1 MTSQNGD
8 PSKRIAKRA
17 VLVAVLV
24 ASGSTAGG
32 QQPQGG
38 MIQSRF
44 FNQNNTTPGIVHG
57 GAHTASPMP
66 VGAVQSNP
74 FVTPEQAPATPAHG
88 AVRSA
93 STAGVHPSMAASP
106 VGRVRQNPRFHA
118 SSATGVSDRP
128 LIALGSSEHVPATQV
143 EAFDRFGPVPAETFA
158 QPNSPDRA
166 QLSWAA
172 KTAAINSPAPLA
184 IPTGAATPI
193 RPASSS
199 NAASRLTAGHTAPI
213 GIAAEQDSRVI
224 PVADARDEQ
233 TPIQETQPIFFT
245 LSDDTA
251 EAGDA
256 FTSEY
261 EVESDTEIPATETP
275 ATNASVAAVP
285 PTDNAVELEGESTS
299 SVQAPAEQV
308 AEQVAERPMQTDPNA
323 EPAVTEPE
331 TSEPEA
337 SQPEASQPEA
347 SQPEASQPATPP
359 VAAETPVKLAPA
371 VNFAAEA
378 LAPLGD
384 HAVAAAETM
393 APSDVDADQADD
405 TGVDELVVSNRAR
418 VPLTAKSRV
427 INAEQH
433 VTPQADSQVP
443 VLLQRK
449 TVAIAT
455 PPIELQFGDSDN
467 AVVQSTIDP
476 IRFEPAPAAR
486 QDESVTD
493 RPTSAAI
500 SESLGSAE
508 EAEMPLVPKAAVAQT
523 LEDRSNDVQ
532 DAAPVGSIVQPKRDA
547 NQTISRRDPVASRTP
562 LSQPVASQPVA
573 SQPVASQPVAS
584 QPVASQPVASQ
595 PERRALPAQA
605 PGHAI
610 VTSVAPGIEQIGTDE
625 TPLIAAP
632 VAVNPSH
639 VGASRTAAVQPPNRT
654 TPSSTRARL
663 ASSRHSIMR
672 RSIEPEQKR
681 IDVTVPDPNLSS
693 SQGAHT
699 QDSGGQ
705 RAAVVLQLKRAQV
718 RSMTIGGRVRRF
730 TIENKDVCQAFASS
744 ANQIKLIGTGTGQT
758 ELTIW
763 ADVTDGEPTRKQTFQ
778 IQVSEGVDAI
788 GDKVAAH
795 TELLNDSIDQAFP
808 TASVVVSLRGGE
820 LVVTGHCDDEDT
832 AKQIVRMV
840 RKSCLVPVQDNLKV
854 R

>member
-1 MTSQNGD
+1 MRVNNAKLTSQNGD

-44 FNQNNTTPGIVHG
+44 FNQNNATPGIVHG
-57 GAHTASPMP
+57 GARTAAPMP

-74 FVTPEQAPATPAHG
+74 FVAPGQAPTTPANG
-88 AVRSA
+88 AVQSA
-93 STAGVHPSMAASP
+93 TMAGGHPSMAASP

-118 SSATGVSDRP
+118 ASATGVSDRP
-128 LIALGSSEHVPATQV
+128 LIALRSSEHVPATQV
-143 EAFDRFGPVPAETFA
+143 EAFDRFGPVPADAFV
-158 QPNSPDRA
+158 QPNQPDQA

-172 KTAAINSPAPLA
+172 KTAAMNSPAPLA

-193 RPASSS
+193 RSASASD
-199 NAASRLTAGHTAPI
+199 ATSRLNEGHNAPI
-213 GIAAEQDSRVI
+213 GIVAEQDSRVI

-233 TPIQETQPIFFT
+233 TPVQETQPIFFT

-256 FTSEY
+256 FTSEF
-261 EVESDTEIPATETP
+261 
-275 ATNASVAAVP
+275 
-285 PTDNAVELEGESTS
+285 ELDGESTP
-299 SVQAPAEQV
+299 SVQEPAEQ
-308 AEQVAERPMQTDPNA
+308 PMQTDPKT
-323 EPAVTEPE
+323 EPAAPEPKTPEPE
-331 TSEPEA
+331 TPEPEA
-337 SQPEASQPEA
+337 SP
-347 SQPEASQPATPP
+347 PATPP
-359 VAAETPVKLAPA
+359 VAVETPVKLAPA
-371 VNFAAEA
+371 VNFAPEA

-384 HAVAAAETM
+384 DAVVKAKTM
-393 APSDVDADQADD
+393 APSDVDEDQADD
-405 TGVDELVVSNRAR
+405 SGIDELVVSNRAR

-427 INAEQH
+427 INTEQH
-433 VTPQADSQVP
+433 VAPQADSQIP

-455 PPIELQFGDSDN
+455 PPVELQFGASDD

-486 QDESVTD
+486 QDESATD
-493 RPTSAAI
+493 RPTTAAVGAEN
-500 SESLGSAE
+500 SGSVEDAE
-508 EAEMPLVPKAAVAQT
+508 TPLVPKAAVVRT
-523 LEDRSNDVQ
+523 LEHRSKEVQ
-532 DAAPVGSIVQPKRDA
+532 NAAPIGSIVEPKRDA
-547 NQTISRRDPVASRTP
+547 MEELSRRDPAASRTP
-562 LSQPVASQPVA
+562 LNQPVASQPTA
-573 SQPVASQPVAS
+573 SQPTASQS
-584 QPVASQPVASQ
+584 
-595 PERRALPAQA
+595 ELRALPPQVG
-605 PGHAI
+605 GHAI

-625 TPLIAAP
+625 APLIAAP

-639 VGASRTAAVQPPNRT
+639 VGSPRTATVQPPNRT
-654 TPSSTRARL
+654 AMSSTRARL

-681 IDVTVPDPNLSS
+681 IDVTVPDPNKSL
-693 SQGAHT
+693 SQGA
-699 QDSGGQ
+699 QGDDSDGK
-705 RAAVVLQLKRAQV
+705 RPAVVLQLTRAQV

-763 ADVTDGEPTRKQTFQ
+763 ADVAEGEPTRKQTFR

>member
-1 MTSQNGD
+1 MRVNNAKLTSQNGD
-8 PSKRIAKRA
+8 PSRRIAKRA

-44 FNQNNTTPGIVHG
+44 FNQNSTTPGIVHG
-57 GAHTASPMP
+57 GAPTASPMP
-66 VGAVQSNP
+66 MGAVQSNP
-74 FVTPEQAPATPAHG
+74 FVAPGQAPATPANG

-93 STAGVHPSMAASP
+93 TMAGGHPSMAASP

-118 SSATGVSDRP
+118 PSATGVSDRP
-128 LIALGSSEHVPATQV
+128 LIALGSSEQVPATQV
-143 EAFDRFGPVPAETFA
+143 EAFDRFGPAPAKTFA
-158 QPNSPDRA
+158 QPNQPDQA

-172 KTAAINSPAPLA
+172 KTAAMNSPAPLA

-193 RPASSS
+193 RSAVSS
-199 NAASRLTAGHTAPI
+199 NAASRLTVGHTAPI
-213 GIAAEQDSRVI
+213 GVAAEQDSRVI

-256 FTSEY
+256 FTSEFA
-261 EVESDTEIPATETP
+261 VESDTEIPAAETP
-275 ATNASVAAVP
+275 AAETPAAEAAVP
-285 PTDNAVELEGESTS
+285 GGAVGAGPSTDNAVELDGESTP
-299 SVQAPAEQV
+299 SVQAAAEP
-308 AEQVAERPMQTDPNA
+308 PMQAGPSA
-323 EPAVTEPE
+323 EPAA
-331 TSEPEA
+331 SEPEL
-337 SQPEASQPEA
+337 SDPELSD
-347 SQPEASQPATPP
+347 PEASQPATPP

-378 LAPLGD
+378 LAPLAD
-384 HAVAAAETM
+384 NAVAAAETM
-393 APSDVDADQADD
+393 DRSDVDADQVNDIGADD
-405 TGVDELVVSNRAR
+405 TGIDELVVSNRAR

-433 VTPQADSQVP
+433 VTAKADSQVP

-455 PPIELQFGDSDN
+455 PPIELQFGDSDD
-467 AVVQSTIDP
+467 AVVQSAIDP
-476 IRFEPAPAAR
+476 IHFEPAPAAR
-486 QDESVTD
+486 QDESSRD
-493 RPTSAAI
+493 RPSTAAI
-500 SESLGSAE
+500 NESLGSAK
-508 EAEMPLVPKAAVAQT
+508 EAELPLVPKAAVART
-523 LEDRSNDVQ
+523 LEHRSQDVP
-532 DAAPVGSIVQPKRDA
+532 DTAPVGSIVEPKRDA
-547 NQTISRRDPVASRTP
+547 METLSRRDPVASRTP

-573 SQPVASQPVAS
+573 SQPVASQP
-584 QPVASQPVASQ
+584 
-595 PERRALPAQA
+595 ERTALPAQA
-605 PGHAI
+605 QGHAI

-625 TPLIAAP
+625 SPLIAAP

-639 VGASRTAAVQPPNRT
+639 VGASRTAAVQPPHRT

-663 ASSRHSIMR
+663 ASSRHSILR

-681 IDVTVPDPNLSS
+681 IDVTVPDPNVSP

-699 QDSGGQ
+699 QDSNGQ
-705 RAAVVLQLKRAQV
+705 RPAVVLQLKRAQV

-763 ADVTDGEPTRKQTFQ
+763 ADVADGEPTRKQTFQ

-820 LVVTGHCDDEDT
+820 LVVTGHCDDEET

>member
-74 FVTPEQAPATPAHG
+74 FVTPGQAPATPAHG
-88 AVRSA
+88 AVQSA
-93 STAGVHPSMAASP
+93 TTAGVHPSMAASP

-143 EAFDRFGPVPAETFA
+143 EAFDRFGPVPAEAFA
-158 QPNSPDRA
+158 QPNSPDQA

-193 RPASSS
+193 RSASSS

-275 ATNASVAAVP
+275 ATKASVAAVP
-285 PTDNAVELEGESTS
+285 PTDNAEKLEVESTP
-299 SVQAPAEQV
+299 SVQAPAEEPAEQV
-308 AEQVAERPMQTDPNA
+308 AEQPMQTDPNA
-323 EPAVTEPE
+323 EPVVTEPE
-331 TSEPEA
+331 TSEPET
-337 SQPEASQPEA
+337 SEPETSEPETSEPEA

-427 INAEQH
+427 IDAEQR

-486 QDESVTD
+486 QDDSVTD

-547 NQTISRRDPVASRTP
+547 METISRRDPVASRTP
-562 LSQPVASQPVA
+562 LSQPVASQPTA
-573 SQPVASQPVAS
+573 SQPT
-584 QPVASQPVASQ
+584 ASQPVASQ

-639 VGASRTAAVQPPNRT
+639 AGASRTAVVQPPNRT

-693 SQGAHT
+693 SQGDHT

>member
-1 MTSQNGD
+1 MRVNNAKLTSQNGD
-8 PSKRIAKRA
+8 PSKRVAKRA

-44 FNQNNTTPGIVHG
+44 FNPNTATPGIVHG
-57 GAHTASPMP
+57 GAHTASPIP

-74 FVTPEQAPATPAHG
+74 FVAPGQAPATPSNG
-88 AVRSA
+88 AVQSA
-93 STAGVHPSMAASP
+93 AMAGGYPSMAASP

-118 SSATGVSDRP
+118 SSATGVSDQP
-128 LIALGSSEHVPATQV
+128 LIALGSSEGVPATQV
-143 EAFDRFGPVPAETFA
+143 DAFDRFGPVPAETFA
-158 QPNSPDRA
+158 QPNSPDQA
-166 QLSWAA
+166 PLSWAA
-172 KTAAINSPAPLA
+172 KTAARNSPAPLA

-193 RPASSS
+193 RSASSS
-199 NAASRLTAGHTAPI
+199 NPASRLTAGHTAPI

-256 FTSEY
+256 FTSEF
-261 EVESDTEIPATETP
+261 EFESDMEIPAAETP
-275 ATNASVAAVP
+275 TAEAPVTDASVGADP
-285 PTDNAVELEGESTS
+285 STGNAVELGGESTS
-299 SVQAPAEQV
+299 SVQAPAEQL
-308 AEQVAERPMQTDPNA
+308 AEPPMPTDPNA
-323 EPAVTEPE
+323 EPATSEPE

-337 SQPEASQPEA
+337 SQPEASQPA
-347 SQPEASQPATPP
+347 APP
-359 VAAETPVKLAPA
+359 VAIETPVKLAPA
-371 VNFAAEA
+371 VNLAAEA

-384 HAVAAAETM
+384 DAVAAAETM
-393 APSDVDADQADD
+393 DPSDIDADQADD
-405 TGVDELVVSNRAR
+405 TGIDELVVSNRAR

-433 VTPQADSQVP
+433 VAAKADSQVP

-449 TVAIAT
+449 SVAIAT
-455 PPIELQFGDSDN
+455 PPIELQFGDSDD

-486 QDESVTD
+486 QDDFATD
-493 RPTSAAI
+493 QPTTAAVNR
-500 SESLGSAE
+500 SRGSAD
-508 EAEMPLVPKAAVAQT
+508 EAEMPLVPKAAVART
-523 LEDRSNDVQ
+523 VESRSEKDQ

-547 NQTISRRDPVASRTP
+547 METLSRPASI
-562 LSQPVASQPVA
+562 ASQPT
-573 SQPVASQPVAS
+573 
-584 QPVASQPVASQ
+584 ASQ
-595 PERRALPAQA
+595 PEPRALPAQA
-605 PGHAI
+605 QGHAI

-639 VGASRTAAVQPPNRT
+639 VGSPGTAAAQPPNRT
-654 TPSSTRARL
+654 TPASTRARL

-681 IDVTVPDPNLSS
+681 IDVTVPDPNVSQ
-693 SQGAHT
+693 SQGAAT
-699 QDSGGQ
+699 QNSDGK
-705 RAAVVLQLKRAQV
+705 RPAVVLQLKRAQV

-763 ADVTDGEPTRKQTFQ
+763 ADVADGQPTRKQTFQ